1 MVKKI
6 FKTIGKISSF
16 ALIFI
21 LIVLITLYLT
31 VQIFVNGPSSSARE
45 LFVTTIL
52 ETGQLKF
59 LASLVLNE
67 QQINEIVSKYRIDR
81 YSS

>member
-1 MVKKI
+1 MVAKKVLKTVGKVCSFIGI
-6 FKTIGKISSF
+6 F
-16 ALIFI
+16 LVI
-21 LIVLITLYLT
+21 LVITLYLT
-31 VQIFVNGPSSSARE
+31 VQLFVNGPSSSARE

-67 QQINEIVSKYRIDR
+67 QEISDIVSKN
-81 YSS
+81 SLLQE